1 MAKKKTKS
9 KKPAVEM
16 TLWGVVLSY
25 PDLDKPKPYKG
36 KIYYKTDCLLD
47 EDHAQLKELRSA
59 IGKVKRLS
67 WGEDKSEWPTD
78 LKVLLQN
85 GDSREDQ
92 KAYQGKFYI
101 SASTQ
106 QPVPVVDP
114 KGREFNAASVRGG
127 MTANVAIRISKWE
140 NEGDEGISIYLQ
152 GVQIDTKVERLAGF
166 GGGKSVKQMFG
177 LDESSDDED
186 DDSDSDDQ
194 DDEDDTPRGKK
205 KAKKSDDGDEDDS
218 DSSENSDSDDEDEDL
233 DDEDES
239 PRKKSSKKK
248 NFDEDDDDE
257 E

>member
-1 MAKKKTKS
+1 MAKKKS

-36 KIYYKTDCLLD
+36 KTYYKTDCLLD
-47 EDHAQLKELRSA
+47 EDHAQLKELRTA
-59 IGKVKRLS
+59 IGKVKRMA
-67 WGEDKSEWPTD
+67 WGEDKSEWPSD

-92 KAYQGKFYI
+92 KVYHGKFFI
-101 SASTQ
+101 SPSTQ

-114 KGREFNAASVRGG
+114 KGKEFNPASVRGG

-152 GVQIDTKVERLAGF
+152 GVQIDTKRDRLAGF

-177 LDESSDDED
+177 LDESSSDDENDESDED
-186 DDSDSDDQ
+186 DTDPDSEK

-205 KAKKSDDGDEDDS
+205 E
-218 DSSENSDSDDEDEDL
+218 SS
-233 DDEDES
+233 
-239 PRKKSSKKK
+239 KK
-248 NFDEDDDDE
+248 NFDDE
-257 E
+257 EE